1 MSEMSSNA
9 VEVPAAAPAPWDP
22 FQLMDRMD
30 EEALRK
36 GPAIS
41 EYAVATKVHRSST
54 MTGLTMKLPIDLDGS
69 TVAPGLSEYSV
80 ELNTKI
86 LTRGPASYTYFDY
99 ARAVRE

>member
-1 MSEMSSNA
+1 VDIAPTVARILQLSMPD
-9 VEVPAAAPAPWDP
+9 VEGRV
-22 FQLMDRMD
+22 L
-30 EEALRK
+30 EEALRE

-54 MTGLTMKLPIDLDGS
+54 TTGLTMKLPTDLDGS
-69 TVAPGLSEYSV
+69 TVAPGLGKYSV
-80 ELNTKI
+80 ELNMKI